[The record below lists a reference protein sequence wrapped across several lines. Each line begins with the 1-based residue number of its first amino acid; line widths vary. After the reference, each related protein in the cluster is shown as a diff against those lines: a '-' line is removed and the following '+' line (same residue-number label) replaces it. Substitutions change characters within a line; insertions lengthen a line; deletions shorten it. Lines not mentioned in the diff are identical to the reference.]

1 MFIGFKYNLVL
12 AVVCMCAAVTF
23 VYYLVHR
30 LRSGDEI
37 LFIYLGF
44 YTLCIIH
51 CMKSAGHHRNSYDYI
66 TYDRTDLYKG
76 GKHVITENWGKFFL
90 VAVQKDKNGNEKVL
104 GTISYRQ
111 RKNGEVKV
119 GINLAFGLPHSEGIT
134 FVPKLYPG

>member
-1 MFIGFKYNLVL
+1 MPNYP
-12 AVVCMCAAVTF
+12 
-23 VYYLVHR
+23 R
-30 LRSGDEI
+30 
-37 LFIYLGF
+37 F
-44 YTLCIIH
+44 YALCIILAW
-51 CMKSAGHHRNSYDYI
+51 SPYLVGNHRKSYDYI

-119 GINLAFGLPHSEGIT
+119 GINLAFGLPHSEGFT